1 MPHQNMK
8 TTFICTLIVSFGLV
22 LYGQNPPASLRGAVT
37 DPSSASVPGAVVE
50 LRGAGPQ
57 QHTTTDDKGQY
68 SFAAVQTGK
77 YSVRVT
83 AKGFT
88 LSEKL
93 DFEIASPQTAD
104 FQLSIA
110 TEAQVVNVE
119 ATTAGQVSTD
129 PGSNGDALVLHA
141 KELQALSDDPDE
153 LAQQLQ
159 AMAGPAAG
167 PSGGQIYIDGFTGG
181 NLPPKSSIR
190 EIRINSNPYAPE
202 YDMPGFGRIEIFTL
216 PGTDAFHG
224 QVFLQYNNQDFN
236 SRSALYTGSSLPP
249 YKQLFGGFSVSGPIK
264 KNKASFGLDFERRQI
279 TENAFILAT
288 TLDSNLNPQ
297 TINQGVVTPQTR
309 MTITPRLDYQINEK
323 NTLTARFQNTRIEQD
338 DNGVGSYSLLSQA
351 YNTTN
356 QENTLQLTE
365 TAVLNAAT
373 INETRFQYQHTTSN
387 NIAADAAPQI
397 NVAGAFVSGGSA
409 AGNFGSTQNNFELT
423 NNTSHTVG
431 QHSFKWGARVREFL
445 LSNTSETN
453 FNGSY
458 TFLGGTG
465 PMLNSSDQAIAGTT
479 EDLTALQV
487 YQRTLIGEQ
496 EGLTDAQI
504 RLLGGGATQFQ
515 LGAGIPTLKVRQ
527 FDIGLYAND
536 DWRLRP
542 NLTLSLGL
550 RYENQSNIGDNGNFA
565 PRFGFA
571 WGMDAHGAKPA
582 KTVLRGGFGIFYSRI
597 PLGSTLNSELYNGV
611 TQESY
616 FIMNPAFFPS
626 IPSIGQLTKSPQQFQ
641 ELYAGIVAPRNY
653 QGSLSVDRTINK
665 YARITAQYMTSR
677 GVHLTRTL
685 NINTPLD
692 GVYPF
697 GDSTLR
703 ELTESNGFSRTNQLI
718 FSPNISY
725 KKLFLF
731 GFYALSYGMD
741 DNEGA
746 PANPYN
752 LRAEWG
758 PSTYAN
764 VRNRVVIGTNIPMP
778 WQLSLSP
785 FLMMNSGTPY
795 NITTGIDSLGEGV
808 AAERPSLAANVTA
821 ASCAGTGFKYE
832 TGYGCFNLNPAPGTA
847 IGRNTGV
854 GPGNESLML
863 RLARTWAF
871 GAKGETGIQQQGGGP
886 PMGGPPPGGGGGG
899 GPRGGGG
906 PPPGGGGGGG
916 PMMMGG
922 GGGSAGKKYSVT
934 MSVQAS
940 NALNHT
946 NFGAPVGNLSSP
958 YFGESISLA
967 SGFGPPGGGSG
978 GSPTY
983 NRKITL
989 QMRFTF

>member
-1 MPHQNMK
+1 MK
-8 TTFICTLIVSFGLV
+8 TISISTLIVSLA
-22 LYGQNPPASLRGAVT
+22 LILQGQTPPASLRGAIT

-50 LRGAGPQ
+50 LRGAGSQ
-57 QHTTTDDKGQY
+57 QRITTDDKGQY
-68 SFAAVQTGK
+68 TFAAVQPGK
-77 YSVRVT
+77 YTIRVT

-88 LSEKL
+88 VTEKP
-93 DFEIASPQTAD
+93 DYDIASPQTLD
-104 FQLSIA
+104 FRLDIA

-119 ATTAGQVSTD
+119 ASTPGQVSTD

-141 KELQALSDDPDE
+141 KELETLSDDPDE

-216 PGTDAFHG
+216 PGTDALHG

-236 SRSALYTGSSLPP
+236 SRSALYTGASLPP
-249 YKQLFGGFSVSGPIK
+249 YKQLFGGFSVTGPLK

-288 TLDSNLNPQ
+288 TLDSNFNPQ
-297 TINQGVVTPQTR
+297 TINQGIVTPQTR
-309 MTITPRLDYQINEK
+309 MTISPRLDYQINEK
-323 NTLTARFQNTRIEQD
+323 NTLVVRFQNTRIGQD

-356 QENTLQLTE
+356 QENTVQVTE
-365 TAVLNAAT
+365 TAVLSAAT
-373 INETRFQYQHTTSN
+373 INETRFQYQHVTSN
-387 NIAADAAPQI
+387 NIAADATPQI
-397 NVAGAFVSGGSA
+397 NVSGAFVSGGSST
-409 AGNFGSTQNNFELT
+409 GNFGSTQSNFELT
-423 NNTSHTVG
+423 NNTTHTVG

-445 LSNTSETN
+445 LSNTSESD
-453 FNGSY
+453 FNGAY
-458 TFLGGTG
+458 TFLGGAG
-465 PMLNSSDQAIAGTT
+465 PMLNPSNQAIAGTT

-487 YQRTLIGEQ
+487 YQRTLIGQ
-496 EGLTDAQI
+496 AEGLTDAQI
-504 RLLGGGATQFQ
+504 RLIGGGATQFQ
-515 LGAGIPTLKVRQ
+515 LGAGIPTLKVNQ
-527 FDIGLYAND
+527 FDIGLYVND

-550 RYENQSNIGDNGNFA
+550 RYENQTNIGDDKNFA
-565 PRFGFA
+565 PRLGFA
-571 WGMDAHGAKPA
+571 WGMDAHGGKPA
-582 KTVLRGGFGIFYSRI
+582 KTVLRGGFGVFYSRI

-611 TQESY
+611 TQQSY
-616 FIMNPAFFPS
+616 FITDPSFFPG
-626 IPSIGQLTKSPQQFQ
+626 IPAISQLTKSPQQLQ
-641 ELYAGIVAPRNY
+641 ELYAGIVAPRSY
-653 QGSLSVDRTINK
+653 QGSIAVDRTINK
-665 YARITAQYMTSR
+665 YARITAQYMTNR

-692 GVYPF
+692 GVFPF

-718 FSPNISY
+718 LSPNVSY
-725 KKLFLF
+725 KKFFLF

-758 PSTYAN
+758 PSTYAD
-764 VRNRVVIGTNIPMP
+764 VRNRAVIGTSLPLP
-778 WQLSLSP
+778 WQISISP
-785 FLMMNSGTPY
+785 FLIMSSGTPY
-795 NITTGIDSLGEGV
+795 NITTGIDTLDEGV
-808 AAERPSLAANVTA
+808 AAERPSLNANATA
-821 ASCAGTGFKYE
+821 ASCTGTNYKYE
-832 TGYGCFNLNPAPGTA
+832 AGYGCFNLNPAPGTA

-854 GPGNESLML
+854 GPANETLML

-871 GAKGETGIQQQGGGP
+871 GGKTEGGMQQGGGP

-899 GPRGGGG
+899 PRGGG
-906 PPPGGGGGGG
+906 PPGGGGGGG

-922 GGGSAGKKYSVT
+922 GGGGRKYSVT

-946 NFGAPVGNLSSP
+946 NFGTPVGNLSSP

>member
-1 MPHQNMK
+1 MK
-8 TTFICTLIVSFGLV
+8 TISICTLIVSLA
-22 LYGQNPPASLRGAVT
+22 LILQGQTPPASLRGAVT
-37 DPSSASVPGAVVE
+37 DPSAASVPGAQVQ
-50 LRGAGPQ
+50 LRGAGPER
-57 QHTTTDDKGQY
+57 TATTDDKGQY
-68 SFAAVQTGK
+68 TFLTVPPGK
-77 YSVRVT
+77 YTIRVT

-88 LSEKL
+88 VAEKQ
-93 DFEIASPQTAD
+93 DFEIAGPTTLD
-104 FQLSIA
+104 FQLAIA
-110 TEAQVVNVE
+110 TEAEVVNVE
-119 ATTAGQVSTD
+119 ASTPGQVSTD

-141 KELQALSDDPDE
+141 KELETLSDDPDE

-216 PGTDAFHG
+216 PGTDSFHG

-249 YKQLFGGFSVSGPIK
+249 YKQLFGGFSITGPLK

-288 TLDSNLNPQ
+288 TLDSNFNPQ
-297 TINQGVVTPQTR
+297 TINQGIVTPQTR
-309 MTITPRLDYQINEK
+309 MTISPRLDYQINEK
-323 NTLTARFQNTRIEQD
+323 NTLVVRFQNTRVGQD
-338 DNGVGSYSLLSQA
+338 DNGVGGYSLLSQA

-356 QENTLQLTE
+356 QENTVQVTE
-365 TAVLNAAT
+365 TAVLSAAT
-373 INETRFQYQHTTSN
+373 INETRFQYQHVTSDN
-387 NIAADAAPQI
+387 TAANTSPQI

-423 NNTSHTVG
+423 NNTTHTVG

-445 LSNTSETN
+445 LSNTSESD

-465 PMLNSSDQAIAGTT
+465 PMLNSSNQAIAGTT

-487 YQRTLIGEQ
+487 YQRTLIGQQ

-504 RLLGGGATQFQ
+504 RLIGGGATQFQ
-515 LGAGIPTLKVRQ
+515 LGAGVPTLKVNQ
-527 FDIGLYAND
+527 FDIGLYVND

-565 PRFGFA
+565 PRLGFA
-571 WGMDAHGAKPA
+571 WGMDAHGTKPA
-582 KTVLRGGFGIFYSRI
+582 KTVLRGGFGVFYSRI
-597 PLGSTLNSELYNGV
+597 PLNSTLNSELYNGV
-611 TQESY
+611 TQQSY
-616 FIMNPAFFPS
+616 FITDPSFYPA
-626 IPSIGQLTKSPQQFQ
+626 IPAIGQLTKSPQQLQ
-641 ELYAGIVAPRNY
+641 ELYAGIVAPRSY
-653 QGSLSVDRTINK
+653 QGSIAVDRTINK
-665 YARITAQYMTSR
+665 YARITAQYMTNR

-685 NINTPLD
+685 NINTPID
-692 GVYPF
+692 GLYPF

-758 PSTYAN
+758 PSTYGN
-764 VRNRVVIGTNIPMP
+764 VRNRVVVGTSLPLP
-778 WQLSLSP
+778 WQLSISP
-785 FLMMNSGTPY
+785 FLIMSSGTPY
-795 NITTGIDSLGEGV
+795 NITTGIDTLDTGV
-808 AAERPSLAANVTA
+808 AAERPSLNANQTA
-821 ASCAGTGFKYE
+821 ASCTGANFKYE
-832 TGYGCFNLNPAPGTA
+832 AGYGCFNLNPAPGTA

-854 GPGNESLML
+854 GPGNETLML

-871 GAKGETGIQQQGGGP
+871 GEKSEGGMPQGGGP

-899 GPRGGGG
+899 PRGGG
-906 PPPGGGGGGG
+906 PPGGGGGGG

-922 GGGSAGKKYSVT
+922 GGSAGKKYSVT
-934 MSVQAS
+934 MSLQAS

-946 NFGAPVGNLSSP
+946 NFAAPVGNLSSP